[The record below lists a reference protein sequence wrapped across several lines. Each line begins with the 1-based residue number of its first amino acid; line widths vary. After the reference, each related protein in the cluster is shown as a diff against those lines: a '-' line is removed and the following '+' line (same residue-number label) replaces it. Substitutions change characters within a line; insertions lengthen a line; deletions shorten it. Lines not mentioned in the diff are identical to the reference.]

1 MSRDMEREIIPMT
14 REEGVVL
21 QSFCICLFMLISF
34 WTTWE
39 GMAIAPWDV
48 LGAGKI
54 RTDEEEQRRRET
66 GEKGRQGANWERTEE
81 ERKVCLALEEVA
93 KQIGAKSIQAG
104 TMLHFTCLITVLHCP
119 C

>member
-1 MSRDMEREIIPMT
+1 
-14 REEGVVL
+14 
-21 QSFCICLFMLISF
+21 
-34 WTTWE
+34 
-39 GMAIAPWDV
+39 MAIAPWDV

-93 KQIGAKSIQAG
+93 KQVGAKSIQAG
-104 TMLHFTCLITVLHCP
+104 KQVIITVVDNRFIKLFVSCYRISAS
-119 C
+119 